1 MEKIVQDKTG
11 LFNPTKELGNLS
23 KYAAEKAFGK
33 MKMWDS
39 IERFTIFDYSTIN
52 MILEGTWPN
61 KSDYIKL
68 LSLCICRIRPRKV
81 KLKKLP
87 ASLPGRLVI
96 ESLET
101 GVEEDLSIYK
111 NVLLELCRFP
121 DITPQNTSKKGK
133 KQKTFEVSSYYR
145 QTFTRNNYHIS
156 INNTRSDFEY
166 GITDT

>member
-1 MEKIVQDKTG
+1 MEDNIQDITE
-11 LFNPTKELGNLS
+11 LFNPTKEMGNLL

-33 MKMWDS
+33 MKMWNS
-39 IERFTIFDYSTIN
+39 IERFTNFDYSTID
-52 MILEGTWPN
+52 MLLEGTWPI

-87 ASLPGRLVI
+87 ASLPERSVI

-111 NVLLELCRFP
+111 KVLLELCRFP
-121 DITPQNTSKKGK
+121 DITPKSTSKKQE
-133 KQKTFEVSSYYR
+133 KQKPFEISSYYR
-145 QTFTRNNYHIS
+145 QTFTRNNNYNS
-156 INNTRSDFEY
+156 INNTSSDFEY